1 MTSEAVDAFEADVA
15 AVDAPSQR
23 AADPVAPERGAGA
36 DEPAT
41 AGAAT
46 TVTEEVTLRRGLPRV
61 PGGEPWPPGT
71 TATVQRAAGPDP
83 QADSSEPVAAGAGA
97 AAAAVAPAARPVGET
112 SVAPATAPAEP
123 PATTQVSTSAPQPT
137 STRLSAAP
145 VADGRSGSGVL
156 AKRVR
161 RGVLGAAGVVV
172 AAGIIV
178 LAARGVTTLPG
189 VPEFLERYPG
199 APDLPESAPV
209 GFPVWL
215 NVVHYLNFFFMVLI
229 VRSGLEVRYQQ
240 KPAAYFTSRRGNKVS
255 LSVWLHT
262 SLDLLW
268 LLNGLVFVTL
278 LFVTGQ
284 WMRIVPTSWDVFP
297 HAASSALQY
306 LTLDWPLE
314 DGWVHYNGLQ
324 LLTYFLVVFVAAP
337 LAALTG
343 ARMSEWWPKKAT
355 RLNTV
360 YPASLARAV
369 HFPVMLFFVLF
380 VIGHV
385 TLVLSTGALRNLN
398 HMYAAQDATSWVGFA
413 WFAGG
418 LALAVAAVLLARPLF
433 VAPIA
438 SLFGKV
444 SSR

>member
-1 MTSEAVDAFEADVA
+1 MAPTAGAGVAVVAPESAVDAAVA
-15 AVDAPSQR
+15 AVDAPSQQ
-23 AADPVAPERGAGA
+23 AADPVASESGA
-36 DEPAT
+36 DAHEPVAARAT
-41 AGAAT
+41 A

-61 PGGEPWPPGT
+61 PDGEPWPPVAT
-71 TATVQRAAGPDP
+71 VTVQRAVGPDP
-83 QADSSEPVAAGAGA
+83 QAD
-97 AAAAVAPAARPVGET
+97 
-112 SVAPATAPAEP
+112 P
-123 PATTQVSTSAPQPT
+123 PATTATTTEAPLATPAPPSTPQDVPTTSSAPTSAPQPMT
-137 STRLSAAP
+137 GPASAPAAGTPAGPRVLAQRVRL
-145 VADGRSGSGVL
+145 GVL
-156 AKRVR
+156 AAV
-161 RGVLGAAGVVV
+161 GVVV

-199 APDLPESAPV
+199 ASEPPESAPV

-229 VRSGLEVRYQQ
+229 VRSGLEVRYQK
-240 KPAAYFTSRRGNKVS
+240 KPPAYWTSRRGNKVS

-284 WMRIVPTSWDVFP
+284 WLRLVPTSWDVFP
-297 HAASSALQY
+297 NAASAALQY

-314 DGWVHYNGLQ
+314 DGWVQFNGLQ
-324 LLTYFLVVFVAAP
+324 QLTYFLVVFVAAP

-343 ARMSEWWPKKAT
+343 ARMSDWWPKKAT
-355 RLNTV
+355 RLNAI
-360 YPASLARAV
+360 YPASLARAF
-369 HFPVMLFFVLF
+369 HFPTMLFFVLF

-398 HMYAAQDATSWVGFA
+398 HMYAAQDTTSWVGFA

-418 LALAVAAVLLARPLF
+418 LALAVGAVLLARPLF